1 MHWNNFSLRKKLV
14 FSFGG
19 GLLLMVVFAL
29 VALGLIRSITDEAD
43 LALAKHEF
51 ALTLTLREVDHLRW
65 AEVVGDF
72 VANHDPSRVALNVQT
87 DGTKCVFG
95 VWFYGDGRAEL
106 EKLVPAARTYF
117 DALEAPHLAMHKS
130 ALHVEELVKQGDE
143 SAALAA
149 YEQETRIMSEQVAEL
164 LSQIR
169 NVVAAEANQDAA
181 SYRSLAD
188 AAPQCMAF
196 LLLVA
201 VVGSLGAGYVI
212 YRSLARPVHGLA
224 AKAKAVAEGNL
235 DIELNL
241 ERRDEVGQLAQA
253 LNSMVASLK
262 AKLLE
267 SETKSAEAKAN
278 AAAAQSAL
286 AESEA
291 KERRISVMLDTM
303 ADISTRA
310 DDIAR
315 RLAELSGSL
324 ADRVEDVA
332 RGSEEQYDHV
342 ASNAAAVSEL
352 ASTAESIAG
361 NARDTAGGAERT
373 KEQAAGGVDVVR
385 RCGEAITRVAELAG
399 QHFQDIQELGRM
411 ADSITGIM
419 SVISDIADQTNLLA
433 LNAAI
438 EAARAGEAGK
448 GFAVVADEVRKLAD
462 KTMKATE
469 DVGRKISSIQESIHT
484 SVMFMEQA
492 KDATMSANDLAL
504 ESGATLRQILD
515 LAEANTDNV
524 HGIATAAQ
532 QQTATVEDMA
542 RSMQAVRD
550 IASHTNE
557 GMREAAGLVRSV
569 AERAEDLQ
577 GLIEQLRHQD

>member
-438 EAARAGEAGK
+438 EAARAG
-448 GFAVVADEVRKLAD
+448 
-462 KTMKATE
+462 
-469 DVGRKISSIQESIHT
+469 
-484 SVMFMEQA
+484 
-492 KDATMSANDLAL
+492 
-504 ESGATLRQILD
+504 
-515 LAEANTDNV
+515 
-524 HGIATAAQ
+524 
-532 QQTATVEDMA
+532 
-542 RSMQAVRD
+542 
-550 IASHTNE
+550 
-557 GMREAAGLVRSV
+557 
-569 AERAEDLQ
+569 
-577 GLIEQLRHQD
+577 

>member
-1 MHWNNFSLRKKLV
+1 MQK
-14 FSFGG
+14 
-19 GLLLMVVFAL
+19 
-29 VALGLIRSITDEAD
+29 
-43 LALAKHEF
+43 
-51 ALTLTLREVDHLRW
+51 
-65 AEVVGDF
+65 
-72 VANHDPSRVALNVQT
+72 
-87 DGTKCVFG
+87 
-95 VWFYGDGRAEL
+95 
-106 EKLVPAARTYF
+106 
-117 DALEAPHLAMHKS
+117 
-130 ALHVEELVKQGDE
+130 GDE

-438 EAARAGEAGK
+438 EAARAGEAGR
-448 GFAVVADEVRKLAD
+448 GFAVVADEVRNLAE
-462 KTMKATE
+462 KTMSSTS
-469 DVGRKISSIQESIHT
+469 DVGNAIKAIQDSAAKSMAQVDDAVSRI
-484 SVMFMEQA
+484 EQA
-492 KDATMSANDLAL
+492 TDLATR
-504 ESGATLRQILD
+504 SGDALKEIVNMVD
-515 LAEANTDNV
+515 NTADQV
-524 HGIATAAQ
+524 RSIATASEQ
-532 QQTATVEDMA
+532 QSATSEEITRSVGQVNTIATETARAME
-542 RSMQAVRD
+542 
-550 IASHTNE
+550 
-557 GMREAAGLVRSV
+557 EAA
-569 AERAEDLQ
+569 RAVSELAGQ
-577 GLIEQLRHQD
+577 AQVLSGLIDEMKRA